1 MIAFK
6 SLISVVLFSKISVDC
21 AKMSVYEFEKSLLV
35 RLEESTNV
43 LQCRDEAVP
52 ASEVRSEWAYHVELQ
67 IEPAGRLFNIFYLN
81 FCGNPTEN
89 GINFENNDNCAF
101 HDGTKCFCIG

>member
-1 MIAFK
+1 
-6 SLISVVLFSKISVDC
+6 
-21 AKMSVYEFEKSLLV
+21 MSVYEFEKSLLV

-67 IEPAGRLFNIFYLN
+67 IEPAGRFFNIFYLYVYYIL
-81 FCGNPTEN
+81 TEN
-89 GINFENNDNCAF
+89 GMQLANNDNCDAI
-101 HDGTKCFCIG
+101 DANR

>member
-1 MIAFK
+1 
-6 SLISVVLFSKISVDC
+6 
-21 AKMSVYEFEKSLLV
+21 MSVYEFEKSLLV

-67 IEPAGRLFNIFYLN
+67 IEPAGRFFKKFYLY
-81 FCGNPTEN
+81 FYYILTEN
-89 GINFENNDNCAF
+89 GMHLENNDNCDAI
-101 HDGTKCFCIG
+101 DANR